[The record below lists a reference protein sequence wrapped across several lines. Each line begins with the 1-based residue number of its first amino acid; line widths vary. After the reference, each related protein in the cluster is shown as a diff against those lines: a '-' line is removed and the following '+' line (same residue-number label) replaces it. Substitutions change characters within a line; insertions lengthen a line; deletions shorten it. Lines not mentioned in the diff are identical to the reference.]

1 MLDQYI
7 GLAHSLMRVKTTEQI
22 IEDYE
27 AFTEAHLAGEF
38 ALIIEWLKVELE
50 RRDKKA
56 FDEWMSVHPELSP
69 RRFFMK

>member
-7 GLAHSLMRVKTTEQI
+7 GLAHSLMRVKTTKQI

-27 AFTEAHLAGEF
+27 AFTEAHLTGEF
-38 ALIIEWLKVELE
+38 ALIIEWLKAELE

-56 FDEWMSVHPELSP
+56 FDKWMSVHPGLSP
-69 RRFFMK
+69 RQFFMK

>member
-7 GLAHSLMRVKTTEQI
+7 GLAHSLMRVKTTKQI

-27 AFTEAHLAGEF
+27 AFTDPSLGEEF

-50 RRDKKA
+50 HRNKKA
-56 FDEWMSVHPELSP
+56 FDEWMSAHPGHSP
-69 RRFFMK
+69 RQFFIK

>member
-7 GLAHSLMRVKTTEQI
+7 GLAHSLMRVKTTKQI

-27 AFTEAHLAGEF
+27 AFTEAHLGEEF
-38 ALIIEWLKVELE
+38 ALIVEWLKVELE

-56 FDEWMSVHPELSP
+56 FDEWMSVHPGHSP
-69 RRFFMK
+69 RRFFIK